1 MSNPLTERL
10 WIYRIRSGRDQKS
23 FAAIYDHYLT
33 RIYRFVFF
41 KVGSEEDAKEI
52 STDVFMRVW
61 EHISSGKEV
70 TDLTGLLYM
79 IARGAVV
86 DHLRK
91 KKFDLVSLESA
102 PEATDTRMNSA
113 MSSELGD
120 TLAAVKL
127 LKEEYREALLM
138 RHVDGLGVG
147 EIASALGKTNGTTR
161 VLLHRAT
168 EALKEI
174 MK

>member
-10 WIYRIRSGRDQKS
+10 WVYRIRMGRDQKS
-23 FAAIYDHYLT
+23 FAAIYDRYLAQ
-33 RIYRFVFF
+33 IYRFVFF

-52 STDVFMRVW
+52 STDVFMRAW

-70 TDLTGLLYM
+70 THLTCLLYM
-79 IARGAVV
+79 IARSTVV

-91 KKFDLVSLESA
+91 KKFELVRMEDA
-102 PEATDTRMNSA
+102 PETVDQRMNSA
-113 MSSELGD
+113 MSAELSE
-120 TLAAVKL
+120 TLAAIKL

-147 EIASALGKTNGTTR
+147 EISEALGKSGGATR
-161 VLLHRAT
+161 VLIHRAT

>member
-1 MSNPLTERL
+1 M
-10 WIYRIRSGRDQKS
+10 YRIKMGRDQKS
-23 FAAIYDHYLT
+23 FAAIYDRYLT
-33 RIYRFVFF
+33 QIYRFVFF

-52 STDVFMRVW
+52 STDVFMRAW

-70 TDLTGLLYM
+70 THLTGLLYM
-79 IARGAVV
+79 IARSAVV

-91 KKFDLVSLESA
+91 KKFELVSIEDA
-102 PEATDTRMNSA
+102 PETVDQRMNSA

-120 TLAAVKL
+120 TLAAIKL

-147 EIASALGKTNGTTR
+147 EIASALGKTNGNTR

>member
-10 WIYRIRSGRDQKS
+10 WVYRIRSGRDQKS
-23 FAAIYDHYLT
+23 FAAIYDRYLPQ
-33 RIYRFVFF
+33 IYRFVFF

-52 STDVFMRVW
+52 SADVFMRTW

-79 IARGAVV
+79 VARSSVI

-91 KKFDLVSLESA
+91 KKLELISLESA
-102 PEATDTRMNSA
+102 PEATDDRMNTMISA
-113 MSSELGD
+113 ELSG
-120 TLAAVKL
+120 TLEAIKL

-138 RHVDGLGVG
+138 KHVDGMKLG
-147 EIASALGKTNGTTR
+147 EIAKALGKSNGATR
-161 VLLHRAT
+161 VLVHRAT
-168 EALKEI
+168 EALKEM

>member
-10 WIYRIRSGRDQKS
+10 WVYRIRSGRDQKS
-23 FAAIYDHYLT
+23 FAAVYDRYLAQ
-33 RIYRFVFF
+33 IYRFVFF
-41 KVGSEEDAKEI
+41 KIGSEEDAKEI
-52 STDVFMRVW
+52 STDVFMRAW
-61 EHISSGKEV
+61 EHISGGKDV
-70 TDLTGLLYM
+70 SDLTGLLYM
-79 IARGAVV
+79 IARSAVV

-91 KKFDLVSLESA
+91 KKLEFVSLESA
-102 PEATDTRMNSA
+102 AETADDRMNTSL
-113 MSSELGD
+113 SSELSE
-120 TLAAVKL
+120 TLAAIKL

-138 RHVDGLGVG
+138 RHVDGLNVG
-147 EIASALGKTNGTTR
+147 EIGRALGKNNGTTR